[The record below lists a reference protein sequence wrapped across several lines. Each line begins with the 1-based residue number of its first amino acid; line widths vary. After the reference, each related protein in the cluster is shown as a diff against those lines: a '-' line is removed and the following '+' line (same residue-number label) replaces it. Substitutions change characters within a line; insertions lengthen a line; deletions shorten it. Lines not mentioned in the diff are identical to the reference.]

1 MENPPCPPEFAPDS
15 RIAAAAS
22 SAAAVGGVT
31 DRLTFIPSPHVV
43 PMRQSHDD
51 DAAVL
56 RYGTSM
62 SRTLSARRLHDGSSG
77 SESSLQAASSFSD
90 LPLLAL
96 PGLASRVSIAGTSA
110 SQNDLRAF
118 FDTAVA
124 DGHIEV
130 DAMTVEG
137 GLTPSLVLS
146 TAGALASSLM
156 FGLNN
161 ANMNTPAAAMRASL
175 GLPSSLPAGC
185 AAGEAVHAQLLEND
199 VTWSLIVSI
208 LCLGALVGSASAAY
222 LADGWGRRAF
232 LLHNSGLYAVAALVG
247 AAASAFPA
255 DAFPAGASPAGGREE
270 DPCSTS
276 RSTAAILLLLL
287 SRVLSGVACGG
298 STVVVPMYLG
308 EISPTT
314 GRRCQRAATQHEP
327 SGWPRR
333 DLARPPARHARLRL
347 PPHRRHRRAPLAQ
360 ALAHTVTSHPSWC
373 DHFVRHAPRASAR
386 PSSPPRLRRPARFL
400 LLPRLPARPSRPRV
414 RAGGGWFSSPSSLP
428 PHCRYS
434 SSALPCSSRLAGSS
448 CAGATRPREPP
459 SQGCAAAAAA
469 RSRPPSCTKSWPR
482 CSPPRKAGPEAGDR
496 QAQAGQAARGARWL
510 IDPGVLL
517 CTSTQYSLGGGSSAR
532 LLIDPS
538 ARRPLVLC
546 VGLMAVQQFSGPCPR
561 RFLEGS

>member
-1 MENPPCPPEFAPDS
+1 
-15 RIAAAAS
+15 
-22 SAAAVGGVT
+22 
-31 DRLTFIPSPHVV
+31 
-43 PMRQSHDD
+43 MRQSHDD

-62 SRTLSARRLHDGSSG
+62 SRTLSARRLHDGKSG

-118 FDTAVA
+118 FDTAIAA

-146 TAGALASSLM
+146 TTGALASSLM

-308 EISPTT
+308 EISPTPA
-314 GRRCQRAATQHEP
+314 RRCQRAATQHES
-327 SGWPRR
+327 SGWARR

-360 ALAHTVTSHPSWC
+360 ALAHTVTSHPSCC

-386 PSSPPRLRRPARFL
+386 PSSPPRLRRPARAPPPPPPARPPLTPARASRWRLVLLAVLPPAALQL
-400 LLPRLPARPSRPRV
+400 LLLHSLLEQVAVGSPRRPPSRRTADPPPPPLPARVASLAPPARARRGRANHPRKAARLPRRRGRDR
-414 RAGGGWFSSPSSLP
+414 RAAPGAGLDAPLP
-428 PHCRYS
+428 ARQ
-434 SSALPCSSRLAGSS
+434 ARRQATGKLARRLEALAGSS
-448 CAGATRPREPP
+448 TPEYCCAPAP
-459 SQGCAAAAAA
+459 S
-469 RSRPPSCTKSWPR
+469 TH
-482 CSPPRKAGPEAGDR
+482 
-496 QAQAGQAARGARWL
+496 
-510 IDPGVLL
+510 
-517 CTSTQYSLGGGSSAR
+517 
-532 LLIDPS
+532 
-538 ARRPLVLC
+538 
-546 VGLMAVQQFSGPCPR
+546 
-561 RFLEGS
+561 